1 MRKFCQNLQNAQLFR
16 PKTGSLPLFLPSA
29 AGQNSDTFSI
39 LHTVERGELLQGREN
54 FRKYPFRLAATRQAT
69 FPKGTAKPS
78 QSRLTP
84 CQLPRRGSFSATS
97 GKYSKTSPFGG
108 GGFAKQRRRGFS
120 PLALSRSLSCS
131 AALSQKA
138 ALQMPFSVTTPP
150 VKMRLERPAGRD
162 KREIINNSSAIDVQ
176 SKAEHILNRP
186 PIGVQRLF
194 FLHRNV
200 LLIMV
205 Y

>member
-1 MRKFCQNLQNAQLFR
+1 MPAP
-16 PKTGSLPLFLPSA
+16 PK
-29 AGQNSDTFSI
+29 
-39 LHTVERGELLQGREN
+39 GELLGN
-54 FRKYPFRLAATRQAT
+54 FRQVEQYLPLRGRWICE
-69 FPKGTAKPS
+69 AKTERVQPA
-78 QSRLTP
+78 
-84 CQLPRRGSFSATS
+84 C
-97 GKYSKTSPFGG
+97 
-108 GGFAKQRRRGFS
+108 AKQK
-120 PLALSRSLSCS
+120 LSRS

-138 ALQMPFSVTTPP
+138 ALQMPFAVTTPP

-176 SKAEHILNRP
+176 SAAEHILNRP
-186 PIGVQRLF
+186 AIGVQRLF